1 MEIKF
6 LGNTNSI
13 LDDKS
18 KYHLIEAIPTYIT
31 NQSSKI
37 KPISIDVGIDHLF
50 ELKVNV
56 KGKYYRLAYFYYQEE
71 IVCFFIS
78 KQLIKHEYEK
88 ELKRYI
94 NKYS

>member
-1 MEIKF
+1 MEVKF

-18 KYHLIEAIPTYIT
+18 KNHLIEAIPTYIS

-37 KPISIDVGIDHLF
+37 KPISIDVGINHLF

-78 KQLIKHEYEK
+78 KELIKHKFEK